1 MIEHLI
7 ALRRRLILVVSCFL
21 VLFGLFFCLSNDVFR
36 IVASPLTHLLPSQES
51 LIATQITT
59 PVLTPLTLAAN
70 LALLCTTPYAL
81 FHLWQFVAPGLYRNE
96 RKGLKS
102 TILLSVLLFFIG
114 VLFCFYVV
122 LPLIL
127 QFFIH
132 AVPTGVH
139 LMPDMAA
146 AIDFMTRMMLLFGLC
161 FQVPLICVL
170 LVKIG
175 LMDLAA
181 LQAVRPYWIVTAFI
195 LGMLLTPPDVLSQ
208 VTLAVPLCVLYEL
221 GIVCCRLSRT
231 GHRNPTA
238 IS

>member
-7 ALRRRLILVVSCFL
+7 ALRRRLILVMGCFL
-21 VLFGLFFCLSNDVFR
+21 TLFGLFFFLSNDVFR

-70 LALLCTTPYAL
+70 LALLCTTPCAL
-81 FHLWQFVAPGLYRNE
+81 FHLWQFVAPGLYRHE
-96 RKGLKS
+96 RKGLKL

-132 AVPTGVH
+132 AVPIGVH

-175 LMDLAA
+175 LMDLVT

-221 GIVCCRLSRT
+221 GVICCKLSR
-231 GHRNPTA
+231 RLV
-238 IS
+238 